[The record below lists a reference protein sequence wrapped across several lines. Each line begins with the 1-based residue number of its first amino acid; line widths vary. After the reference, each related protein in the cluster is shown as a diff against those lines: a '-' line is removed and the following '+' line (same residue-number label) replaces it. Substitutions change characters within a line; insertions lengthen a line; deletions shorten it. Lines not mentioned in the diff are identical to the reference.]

1 MIDSESQIEPMQNAY
16 RRTTT
21 ANWTSTTARL
31 SQRTARPI
39 TATRRAMAP
48 AVAVRKLDINA
59 IGPNQLAVVPALAGI
74 RYPVS
79 GGGATVPHFTPG
91 GYWVP
96 DACRL

>member
-1 MIDSESQIEPMQNAY
+1 
-16 RRTTT
+16 
-21 ANWTSTTARL
+21 
-31 SQRTARPI
+31 
-39 TATRRAMAP
+39 MAP

-79 GGGATVPHFTPG
+79 GGGATVPHFTAG

-96 DACRL
+96 ADAGTTTVVVLSTWTATRRILRFNWRSYNALKVPHG